1 MGNNRIKSAR
11 QTGRGL
17 LFKLLLGGIAILS
30 MGLLAA
36 GNSSAETTVQ
46 HANALYF
53 EFLGNTSEMS
63 AGSPKSQQN
72 DPSEGDMFVE
82 GAKLKSSELIEELNT
97 SADNGRITPESHMRD
112 AYLVARLWNVSEEIF
127 SHGIVAYCNELDFM
141 SAQAAPLDQQV
152 RCDDKIFSVDIDDK
166 GIMLLENG
174 KPRIRYELEAGV
186 YALNNIPFLVE

>member
-1 MGNNRIKSAR
+1 MCNHRIKSAR
-11 QTGRGL
+11 QTTRD
-17 LFKLLLGGIAILS
+17 LFSKLLLGGIAILS
-30 MGLLAA
+30 VGLLTAE
-36 GNSSAETTVQ
+36 NSSAETTVQ

-63 AGSPKSQQN
+63 AGSPKVKQNEQN
-72 DPSEGDMFVE
+72 DGGIFIE
-82 GAKLKSSELIEELNT
+82 GAKLKGAELFEELNA

-127 SHGIVAYCNELDFM
+127 SHGIVAYCNELDFL

-186 YALNNIPFLVE
+186 YALNDIPFLVE